1 MTAKPSNMPPRGQGI
16 TALQA
21 VHEEQDLFWEEYG
34 QSVDD
39 VERLHHHFQRNPTID
54 ARTAATLV
62 LATIMNLEED
72 IE

>member
-39 VERLHHHFQRNPTID
+39 VERLHKHFMRSPNMD
-54 ARTAATLV
+54 SHTAATLV
-62 LATIMNLEED
+62 LATITNLED